1 MSGADRF
8 LPGAIA
14 IVQEAIR
21 LDKEEKYEE
30 AMNKYMES
38 LERFMVALKY
48 EKNPTR
54 KGIIE
59 QRVAGY
65 MKRAEALKVAMA
77 KQAEAAKK
85 PAAAPVGAEAGEGDK
100 SEADAEDK
108 KLQGKLN
115 DIILTKKPNVQW
127 DDVAGLEMAKRSL
140 KETVILPVRFPNLF
154 FRQTPPIRWHL
165 AVRATRNGKVI
176 SRHGCGYRS

>member
-1 MSGADRF
+1 
-8 LPGAIA
+8 
-14 IVQEAIR
+14 
-21 LDKEEKYEE
+21 
-30 AMNKYMES
+30 
-38 LERFMVALKY
+38 
-48 EKNPTR
+48 
-54 KGIIE
+54 
-59 QRVAGY
+59 

-85 PAAAPVGAEAGEGDK
+85 PAAAPVGAEAGEGSYFRKFSHCMDDSTMFFDSWVCGARAGDK

-127 DDVAGLEMAKRSL
+127 DDVAGLELAKRSL

-154 FRQTPPIRWHL
+154 S
-165 AVRATRNGKVI
+165 GKRRPFGGILLYGV
-176 SRHGCGYRS
+176 SL